1 MENMKKVTRDQVVTY
16 LDTTPDSQETWSLL
30 GVGITSYGIAYNPQV
45 TTEKWI
51 INKNATSSLDSYQM
65 QGDVSQKIYKGDP
78 CFEYINNLRRELGV
92 GSKVETHVLD
102 IDTYDESDG
111 KYKATQADCIITITT
126 YMSEEAIIEYSIYYN
141 GDPVTGTVEMQD
153 GNPVFTADSNQPSV

>member
-1 MENMKKVTRDQVVTY
+1 MEKVTRDQVVTY
-16 LDTTPDSQETWSLL
+16 LDTTPSTEETWSLL
-30 GVGITSYGIAYNPQV
+30 GIGITSYGIAYNPQV

-78 CFEYINNLRRELGV
+78 CFEYINNLRRTLGV

-102 IDTYDESDG
+102 IDTYDEEDG
-111 KYKATQADCIITITT
+111 NYKATRSDCIIAITN
-126 YMSEEAIIEYSIYYN
+126 YMAEEAVIEYSIYYN

-153 GNPVFTADSNQPSV
+153 GAPVFTADSNTPSV

>member
-1 MENMKKVTRDQVVTY
+1 MEKVTRDQVVTY
-16 LDTTPDSQETWSLL
+16 LDTTPSTEETWSLL
-30 GVGITSYGIAYNPQV
+30 GIGITSYGIAYNPQV

-78 CFEYINNLRRELGV
+78 CFEYINNLRRTLGV

-102 IDTYDESDG
+102 IDTYDEEDG
-111 KYKATQADCIITITT
+111 NYKATRSDCIIAITN
-126 YMSEEAIIEYSIYYN
+126 YMAEEAVIEYSIYYN
-141 GDPVTGTVEMQD
+141 GDPVTGTVKMQD
-153 GNPVFTADSNQPSV
+153 GVPVFTADSNTPSV